1 MSSNQQIEQQ
11 LIAGL
16 RRIDAPYRQALS
28 ILDGGSSTEAGSRSS
43 IVSYLKLPQ
52 KLQPSMR
59 IIAACEEQLV
69 PLRQQWRDLGQK
81 PGDELQGL
89 LSSQSDLLKR
99 LIESL
104 NAAEVQM
111 VSEHSEMGV
120 KLDSSRKHVVA
131 RAAYQHE
138 SA

>member
-1 MSSNQQIEQQ
+1 MSSNQQIEEQ
-11 LIAGL
+11 LVAGL

-28 ILDGGSSTEAGSRSS
+28 ILDEVSLSETGSRSS
-43 IVSYLKLPQ
+43 IANHLKIPH
-52 KLQPSMR
+52 KLQPSMQ

-81 PGDELQGL
+81 PGVELQGL

-104 NAAEVQM
+104 NAAEGQM
-111 VSEHSEMGV
+111 VSEHSEMGL
-120 KLDSSRKHVVA
+120 KLDKSRTHVVA

>member
-1 MSSNQQIEQQ
+1 MSSNPQIEQQ

-28 ILDGGSSTEAGSRSS
+28 ILEEASSCEVGSRPS
-43 IVSYLKLPQ
+43 VADHLKIPL
-52 KLQPSMR
+52 KLQPSMQ
-59 IIAACEEQLV
+59 IIAACEKQLA
-69 PLRQQWRDLGQK
+69 PLRQQWRDLGQQ

-89 LSSQSDLLKR
+89 LASQSDLLKR

-111 VSEHSEMGV
+111 VSGHSEMGL
-120 KLDSSRKHVVA
+120 KLDQSRQHIVA
-131 RAAYQHE
+131 RAAYQHG
-138 SA
+138 AT